1 MKIKDIKKTTE
12 NLTLLYIED
21 NQELRENKLILFNEI
36 FKSVQAAKNGFE
48 GLEFFQECN
57 YDLIITDI
65 NMPLMGG
72 LEMIEKIKR
81 LKANQRVI
89 VHSAY
94 GELEYISKMVDLDI
108 DAFITKPVTT
118 KKLIET
124 IWEVVE
130 KRDRVEA

>member
-1 MKIKDIKKTTE
+1 MKIKDIKIKTE

-21 NQELRENKLILFNEI
+21 NQDLRENKLILFNEI
-36 FKSVQAAKNGFE
+36 FKSVQSAKNGFE
-48 GLEFFQECN
+48 GLEFFQECD

-72 LEMIEKIKR
+72 LEMIEKIKK
-81 LKANQRVI
+81 LKQNQKVI

-94 GELEYISKMVDLDI
+94 GELEYISKMVDLNI

-130 KRDRVEA
+130 KRDRVGA

>member
-1 MKIKDIKKTTE
+1 MNIKDIKKITE
-12 NLTLLYIED
+12 NLRLLYIED
-21 NQELRENKLILFNEI
+21 NQDLRENKLILFNEI
-36 FKSVQAAKNGFE
+36 FKSVQDAKNGLE
-48 GLEFFQECN
+48 GLELFQESD

-72 LEMIEKIKR
+72 LEMIKKIKK
-81 LKANQRVI
+81 LKPNQKVI

-94 GELEYISKMVDLDI
+94 GELEYISKMVELDI
-108 DAFITKPVTT
+108 DSFITKPVTT

-124 IWEVVE
+124 IWDVIE